1 MERGKSIEKPKKG
14 GSKPMLPFKKILCP
28 TDFSEASYE
37 AIKAAG
43 ELAFHFGSELCVLH
57 IVSPVPLVPMGAEP
71 SGFNVSLYE
80 RELEAS
86 SKRTLEEITHQLE
99 WKDLKVRLIVLRGN
113 AADEIVRTAD
123 EENVDLIVIATR
135 GRTGLDRLIFG
146 SVAEKV
152 IRLAKC
158 PVFTVTSRTE
168 EDEKARSQKGE
179 LAMANAEMKP
189 PDEKLEKKKAYQK
202 KIEGQLKEWG
212 AKIDELMAKAE
223 TSKAELKVKYRD
235 QIQDL
240 RAKQEIVQRKLR
252 ELRESGEETWGG
264 LRAGIEKS
272 LDELKNTSDRTLSKF
287 KKRGEGAV
295 ETVSMKRK
303 AYAQKMEAQLREWG
317 VEIDV
322 LKAKAETSK
331 AEVKVAYLKQ
341 IEELKKKQ
349 GSVKKNLREL
359 RGSGDEAWEDFKD
372 GLEDAVKDLKRA
384 FKRAASR
391 FKKS

>member
-1 MERGKSIEKPKKG
+1 
-14 GSKPMLPFKKILCP
+14 MLPFKKILCP

-37 AIKAAG
+37 AIKTAG

-113 AADEIVRTAD
+113 AADEIVRTAG
-123 EENVDLIVIATR
+123 EENVDLVVIATR

-152 IRLAKC
+152 VRLAKC
-158 PVFTVTSRTE
+158 PILTVTSRPSQE
-168 EDEKARSQKGE
+168 ESKGSRPEKGE
-179 LAMANAEMKP
+179 FAMSNTEMNP
-189 PDEKLEKKKAYQK
+189 PEEKSEKKKAFQE
-202 KIEGQLKEWG
+202 KIDSQLKEWG
-212 AKIDELMAKAE
+212 TKIDELKAKAE
-223 TSKAELKVKYRD
+223 TSKADLKTKYEK
-235 QIQDL
+235 QIEDL
-240 RAKQEIVQRKLR
+240 RAKQEVVQQKLR
-252 ELRESGEETWGG
+252 EFRESGEEAWGEIKT
-264 LRAGIEKS
+264 GIEKGV
-272 LDELKNTSDRTLSKF
+272 DELKDSFDRAVSKF
-287 KKRGEGAV
+287 KEKRE
-295 ETVSMKRK
+295 ETVEKVSKKKK
-303 AYAQKMEAQLREWG
+303 AYVDKMEAQLKEWG
-317 VEIDV
+317 IEIDV
-322 LKAKAETSK
+322 LKAKAEKSK
-331 AEVKVAYLKQ
+331 AEVKIAYLKQ

-359 RGSGDEAWEDFKD
+359 QGSGDEAWEDFKD
-372 GLEDAVKDLKRA
+372 GLEDAVKDLQRA